1 MHTDKFKVVGN
12 IVWQSCSGEYFEM
25 YLDVIEKNGGIKQA
39 GFQENNTW
47 LQYGLKK
54 VKKPNH
60 PLHIQFYVKVKE
72 ITEILLLY

>member
-1 MHTDKFKVVGN
+1 M
-12 IVWQSCSGEYFEM
+12 
-25 YLDVIEKNGGIKQA
+25 IEKNGGIKQT

-60 PLHIQFYVKVKE
+60 PLHIQFYIKVKE